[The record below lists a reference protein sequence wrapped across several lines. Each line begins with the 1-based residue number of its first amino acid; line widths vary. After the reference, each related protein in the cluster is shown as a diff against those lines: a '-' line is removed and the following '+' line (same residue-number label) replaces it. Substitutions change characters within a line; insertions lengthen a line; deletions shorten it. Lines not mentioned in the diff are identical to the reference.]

1 MSEIIFEGLPPE
13 LSQTPVRYDEATIA
27 KRQSLFERCVD
38 YFEMAEGAPAAP
50 GTAWEGLTD
59 GPPER
64 VPQDVICLGITD
76 TSGLVIADLWVLRH
90 HRRLHQWYLGLFL
103 VDPAH
108 RGKGW
113 GRAIYQSFERWII
126 TQEARSILLA
136 VVGPNKRAIAFWES
150 NGFAFRQRYADREIG
165 VLKHD
170 LFEYEKRLPE
180 PGLPLFAPT

>member
-1 MSEIIFEGLPPE
+1 MTEIILENLPPE
-13 LSQTPVRYDEATIA
+13 LSGKPILYDETNIA

-59 GPPER
+59 GPSEH
-64 VPQDVICLGITD
+64 VPQDVICFGITD

-90 HRRLHQWYLGLFL
+90 HRQRHQWYLGLFL
-103 VDPAH
+103 VDPSH

-113 GRAIYQSFERWII
+113 GRAIYQAFERWLI

-136 VVGPNKRAIAFWES
+136 VVAPNKRAMAFWES
-150 NGFAFRQRYADREIG
+150 NGFAFRQRYPDREIG
-165 VLKHD
+165 ILKHD
-170 LFEYEKRLPE
+170 LFEYEKSLT
-180 PGLPLFAPT
+180 GA